1 MSEAACGWHSLDSA
15 AFREIFEH
23 TTDGVLV
30 SVPDGAIL
38 AANPAACQMLQRSE
52 SEICRLGWQGLAD
65 PGDPR
70 WPDADAERTKTGRV
84 RAELRFRRGDGSPFE
99 ADVTSVLYRSAGD
112 AERTCMIF
120 RDVTDWVEAADRLLR
135 LQDHDRIASNLH
147 RRVIRRLSSAAL
159 EAQSTAARTAD
170 AGTAKRLARLAD
182 DIDQVI
188 GTIRQ
193 VVYTLEDE
201 GEGRYRVLVERSPV
215 PVAVYRAS
223 DRQFVY
229 ANPRAVELYGA
240 RDFDDLLSH
249 HADEMVPA
257 ALKANWERSVHE
269 ILDGAVIAQSRTKII
284 RLNGEEITVEVNAAR
299 VDFGGQPGV
308 QVELHDVSARAAAEL
323 LQLRELELQ
332 ARTDPLTGTLNRRG
346 WDVALGTDLAA
357 AAATGQALTVA
368 VADLDHFKEYNDE
381 NGHLAGDDLLQ
392 QLAATWKG
400 RLRTTDSLGRLGGE
414 EFGLCL
420 PGCAADV
427 AATIVGTLTELI
439 PNQQTCSV
447 GIASWDHHESAT
459 ALMQRADQALYRA
472 KDAGRNRIVIEPPGP
487 TRRSRR

>member
-1 MSEAACGWHSLDSA
+1 
-15 AFREIFEH
+15 
-23 TTDGVLV
+23 
-30 SVPDGAIL
+30 
-38 AANPAACQMLQRSE
+38 MLQRSE

-70 WPDADAERTKTGRV
+70 WHDADAERTKTGRV

-112 AERTCMIF
+112 AERACVIF

-159 EAQSTAARTAD
+159 EAQSAAARTAD

-257 ALKANWERSVHE
+257 ALKANWERSVHD

-299 VDFGGQPGV
+299 VDFGGQPCV

-420 PGCAADV
+420 PGCTADV

-439 PNQQTCSV
+439 PDQQTCSV